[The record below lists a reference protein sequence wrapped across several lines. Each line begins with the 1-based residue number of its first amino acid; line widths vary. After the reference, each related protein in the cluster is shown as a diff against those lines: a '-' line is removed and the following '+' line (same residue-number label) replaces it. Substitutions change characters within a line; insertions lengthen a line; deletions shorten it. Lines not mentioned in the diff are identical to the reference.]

1 VNQYDVYWLAFHT
14 CLALHFPPLHFGA
27 AIGGAENARH
37 GKCGTGKFGNGKSME
52 RHVCVDG
59 PCLLDYLVIE
69 LDLSVVLYVTLPLT
83 LATVD

>member
-1 VNQYDVYWLAFHT
+1 MYNQHT
-14 CLALHFPPLHFGA
+14 
-27 AIGGAENARH
+27 
-37 GKCGTGKFGNGKSME
+37 S
-52 RHVCVDG
+52 VCPAVDG